1 MTRRILLAGAA
12 FPLALMAAGEDAA
25 RKDAEKWLALVD
37 NGRYRD
43 AYKSASR
50 HSRSQATAEEWEAQ
64 IRVLHE
70 AVGAPRQ
77 RTFSSA
83 KPSRSLPGAP
93 DGEYMIL
100 EFSTAFEKK
109 EKAVETLMMSRES
122 GAWKAAGYF
131 IH

>member
-1 MTRRILLAGAA
+1 MTRRSLLAAL
-12 FPLALMAAGEDAA
+12 PLPLLAAGEESA
-25 RKDAEKWLALVD
+25 RKDAEKWLTLVD
-37 NGRYRD
+37 NARYRD
-43 AYKSASR
+43 AYKAASR

-64 IRVLHE
+64 IRALHE
-70 AVGAPRQ
+70 AAGAPRQ

-83 KPSRSLPGAP
+83 KATRSLPGAP

-122 GAWKAAGYF
+122 GSWKAAGYF